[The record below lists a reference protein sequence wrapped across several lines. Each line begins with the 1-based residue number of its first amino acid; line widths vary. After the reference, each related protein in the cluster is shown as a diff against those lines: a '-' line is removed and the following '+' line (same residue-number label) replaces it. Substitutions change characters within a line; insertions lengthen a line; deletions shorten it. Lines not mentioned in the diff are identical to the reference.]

1 MRLYYHEKLTLDETP
16 LEPETFGRWLF
27 AAGKHIAQFRSDV
40 VATHVWATRR
50 ASQEADLLLRL
61 RRLGTISGEK
71 AIAYARDVGVAPQEA
86 LSFYQGLAA
95 TELIEVESR
104 ADEVL
109 QVTERIFTESM
120 VYRAVAGRFEMH
132 RPNPAERALIPMLDM
147 LSTLPLKESEAID
160 RLVRAGHREEAVRKD
175 LELQHAFQL
184 VRAKNLPDFGGPL
197 LYNEY
202 LWGHKIDKVAPIIG
216 KMSGIDYEYLRAL
229 IEEIK
234 TVQGQGIDRLTAAPP
249 HLIQMAATVGI
260 IDTVTI
266 ETVSGREQTFTFA
279 PLFHGY
285 QAGLA
290 DAALLDT
297 SDQVK
302 LLVASIQYGA
312 RYSEDFKLHSP
323 IQFLERLLRDGV
335 AGNATPIRRD
345 YILVERQGILA
356 VEATSGDRGR
366 FVLKKEDIVQMA
378 KQVLETGG
386 LLTDSSI
393 QSDSRF
399 LASQKNF
406 RSPEA
411 NRILA
416 KRPARADMIE
426 NDLLSAIRDDVQR
439 GSW

>member
-1 MRLYYHEKLTLDETP
+1 MESES
-16 LEPETFGRWLF
+16 FGRWLF
-27 AAGKHIAQFRSDV
+27 AAGKHIAQFRPDMI
-40 VATHVWATRR
+40 ATHVWATRR

-71 AIAYARDVGVAPQEA
+71 AIAYARDVGIAPQEA
-86 LSFYQGLAA
+86 LAFYQGLA
-95 TELIEVESR
+95 TTGLIDVEMR
-104 ADEVL
+104 AGEVL
-109 QVTERIFTESM
+109 QVTEQIFTEGM
-120 VYRAVAGRFEMH
+120 VYRAVARRFEVLQ
-132 RPNPAERALIPMLDM
+132 PSPAERALIPMLDM
-147 LSTLPLKESEAID
+147 FSTLPLKESEAID
-160 RLVRAGHREEAVRKD
+160 QLVRAGHREEDVRKA
-175 LELQHAFQL
+175 LELQYSFQL
-184 VRAKNLPDFGGPL
+184 VRSKDLPDFGGRL

-216 KMSGIDYEYLRAL
+216 RMSGRDYAHLRAL

-234 TVQGQGIDRLTAAPP
+234 SVQGQGIDRLTAAPLN
-249 HLIQMAATVGI
+249 LIEMAATVGI

-279 PLFHGY
+279 PLFYGY
-285 QAGLA
+285 RAGPA
-290 DAALLDT
+290 DVDLLDT

-302 LLVASIQYGA
+302 LFVASIQYGT

-323 IQFLERLLRDGV
+323 IEFLERLLRDGV

-345 YILVERQGILA
+345 YVLVERQGILA

-366 FVLKKEDIVQMA
+366 FVLKKKDIVQMA

-386 LLTDSSI
+386 LLTDSSA

-399 LASQKNF
+399 LASQTSF

-411 NRILA
+411 NRRILSLA
-416 KRPARADMIE
+416 PRPNRADTLE
-426 NDLLSAIRDDVQR
+426 KDLISAIRDDLER